1 MAKTLTNV
9 GALRPFRAP
18 MSPTRPEYTLFGTLQ
33 NEIDRVFDDLA
44 RSFAT
49 PSLHAPRN
57 LVPNIE
63 VTETDKEIEV
73 TAELPGLERKDIEIL
88 LEDDILTIR
97 GEKQEEE
104 DKDKDN
110 EKKDKNVHVSERS
123 YGVFLRMLKLPSG
136 IDPSSVQATMSN
148 GVLRIV
154 IPKPTRS
161 EAKKIEVK
169 DVDSKADSQQGA
181 NVDSAKKDGV
191 KAA

>member
-9 GALRPFRAP
+9 GALRPFPAP
-18 MSPTRPEYTLFGTLQ
+18 MGLTRPEYTLFGTLQ

-49 PSLHAPRN
+49 PSLQAPRN
-57 LVPNIE
+57 VVPNIE

-97 GEKQEEE
+97 GEKQEENK
-104 DKDKDN
+104 DKDKEN
-110 EKKDKNVHVSERS
+110 KDRNVHVSERS
-123 YGVFLRMLKLPSG
+123 YGVFLRMLKLPGG
-136 IDPSSVQATMSN
+136 IDPASVQATMSN

-169 DVDSKADSQQGA
+169 DVDSKTDGQQGA
-181 NVDSAKKDGV
+181 NADSAKKEGV